1 MTRPRPKLLE
11 TTPAGLHCPVGG
23 FYVDP
28 VRPVDRAVITH
39 GHSDHARWGCRHYL
53 SAKPGEPILRM
64 RLGNEAEF
72 EFLEY
77 GEPRT
82 IGGVHV
88 SLHPA
93 GHMLG
98 SAQVRLEYRGEVAV
112 VTGDYKLQSD
122 ATCADFE
129 PVRCHTLV
137 TESTFGLP
145 IYQWREDVEIF
156 ADINDWWRTSAEE
169 GKCCLLYGYAV
180 GKSQRLLSGLDSSI
194 GPIYTHGAV
203 EKGVQAYRR
212 SGVELPETMAVTQ
225 RIEMAGQAND
235 AKSEANESAGKSPRK
250 RSHKR
255 TAKLDWAG
263 SIVVAVPSAHGTP
276 WMRKFGSVST
286 AMASG
291 WMAVRGA
298 RRRRAVDRGFV
309 LSDHVD
315 WSGLMNAI
323 VWSEAE
329 DIWVTHGSTAVV
341 SRFLNEGGLAERLVA
356 ERKTDRHKIRAREIP
371 SYWET
376 ATVDSDADDD

>member
-11 TTPAGLHCPVGG
+11 TTPAGLHCPIGG

-64 RLGNEAEF
+64 RLSTEAEF

-82 IGGVHV
+82 IGGVQV

-156 ADINDWWRTSAEE
+156 ADINDWWRTSAAE

-180 GKSQRLLSGLDSSI
+180 GKSQRLLSGLDPSI

-203 EKGVQAYRR
+203 EKGVQAYRQ
-212 SGVELPETMAVTQ
+212 SGVELPDTMAVTR
-225 RIEMAGQAND
+225 RIEMAGQS
-235 AKSEANESAGKSPRK
+235 SETKLDSDESAEKSPKKRSRK
-250 RSHKR
+250 R
-255 TAKLDWAG
+255 TTKLDWAG

-276 WMRKFGSVST
+276 WMRKFGAVST

-341 SRFLNEGGLAERLVA
+341 SRFLNEGGLTERLIAER
-356 ERKTDRHKIRAREIP
+356 ETDRHTIRACEIP

-376 ATVDSDADDD
+376 ATADSDVDDD